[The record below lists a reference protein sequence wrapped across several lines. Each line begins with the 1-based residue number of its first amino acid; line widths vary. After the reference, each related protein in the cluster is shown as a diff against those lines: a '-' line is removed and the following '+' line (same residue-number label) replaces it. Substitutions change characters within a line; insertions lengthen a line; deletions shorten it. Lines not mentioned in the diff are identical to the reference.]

1 MFKATGPT
9 SVEEIVLLDKDEL
22 QVMIE
27 YLKKDINIEEE
38 KDLEKALEFYMNHRN
53 D

>member
-1 MFKATGPT
+1 MLKSTDP
-9 SVEEIVLLDKDEL
+9 SLEEIVLLDKDEL
-22 QVMIE
+22 QAMIE
-27 YLKKDINIEEE
+27 HLKKDIDMGEE